1 MELLD
6 NVHYKTIY
14 KMYFLLKNI
23 NHNNLLFYGLK
34 DNSKT
39 RMILSLFEY
48 IYPQKVQKKQNNDF
62 IVLLNNN
69 YFYFNCKTI
78 KNKVNFLNYF
88 KEIINTYDH
97 FNGSVKY
104 IILDQFE
111 CVNIFLQNSL
121 KVILE
126 KSSYTSKIIII
137 TNYYNGIIEPIKS
150 RCVNIRLKKNKY
162 DKYIFFKNLFDRKNI
177 FYNDYLL
184 FKDINKCTTDEYL
197 FNNYEVKKYHDIL
210 EEYYNQLK
218 LCLTEK
224 LTKEKVEVIKKLV
237 SKFQELDI
245 NILELI
251 KRYII
256 ESKDITKKII
266 DECVKIDFYI
276 KKSYRSLI
284 QLECLIISLNLYL
297 TNTI

>member
-23 NHNNLLFYGLK
+23 NHNNLLIFGSK

-48 IYPQKVQKKQNNDF
+48 IYPQKVQKKQTSDF
-62 IVLLNNN
+62 NVSLNCN

-78 KNKVNFLNYF
+78 KNKLNFLNYF
-88 KEIINTYDH
+88 KEVIKTYDY
-97 FNGSVKY
+97 FNWSVKY

-111 CVNIFLQNSL
+111 YVNIFLQNSL

-137 TNYYNGIIEPIKS
+137 TNYYNGIINPIKS
-150 RCVNIRLKKNKY
+150 RCVNIQLKKNKY
-162 DKYIFFKNLFDRKNI
+162 DKYIFFKNMFHRKKI

-184 FKDINKCTTDEYL
+184 FKDINKYTSDEIL
-197 FNNYEVKKYHDIL
+197 FNNYEVNKYHDIQ
-210 EEYYNQLK
+210 EELYNQMK

-224 LTKEKVEVIKKLV
+224 LTREKIDVIKKLV

-245 NILELI
+245 NILDLI

-256 ESKDITKKII
+256 ENKNITKKII
-266 DECVKIDFYI
+266 DECTKIEIYI

-284 QLECLIISLNLYL
+284 QLEGIIISINILL

>member
-23 NHNNLLFYGLK
+23 NHNNLLIYGSK

-62 IVLLNNN
+62 NVSLNGN

-78 KNKVNFLNYF
+78 KNKINFLNFF
-88 KEIINTYDH
+88 KEIIKTYDH

-111 CVNIFLQNSL
+111 HVNIFLQNSL

-126 KSSYTSKIIII
+126 KSCYTSKIIII
-137 TNYYNGIIEPIKS
+137 TNYYNGIIDPIKS
-150 RCVNIRLKKNKY
+150 RCANIQLKKNKY
-162 DKYIFFKNLFDRKNI
+162 DKYIFFKNLFHRKKI

-184 FKDINKCTTDEYL
+184 FKDINKCTSNEYL
-197 FNNYEVKKYHDIL
+197 FNNYEVNKYNDIL
-210 EEYYNQLK
+210 EDLYNQMK
-218 LCLTEK
+218 ICLTEK
-224 LTKEKVEVIKKLV
+224 LTRENIDVIKKLV
-237 SKFQELDI
+237 SKLQELDI
-245 NILELI
+245 NILYLI

-256 ESKDITKKII
+256 ENKNITKNII
-266 DECVKIDFYI
+266 DECLKIDFYI

-284 QLECLIISLNLYL
+284 QHEGIIISLNIFL